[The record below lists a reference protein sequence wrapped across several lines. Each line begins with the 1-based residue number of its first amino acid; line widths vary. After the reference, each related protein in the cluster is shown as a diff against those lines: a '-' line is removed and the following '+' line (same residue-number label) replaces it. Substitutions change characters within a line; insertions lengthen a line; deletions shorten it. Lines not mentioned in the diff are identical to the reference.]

1 MNKKRLYVL
10 DANALLHRAW
20 HAIPPLTAPDGRVV
34 NAVYGVLMLV
44 LKLWQEEHPD
54 AMVACWDTE
63 KPTFRHEAFEA
74 YKAQRPEQ
82 SDELYA
88 QIPWIQEGLQAMS
101 VESVSCDGFEAD
113 DVIATIATRSHAQG
127 WDVTVVTSD
136 RDAFQLIRPG
146 ITVLSLKKGVSDTV
160 RFDEVMLQ
168 QEYGLTPAQFT
179 DYKIMRGDPSDNIPG
194 IKGIGE
200 KGATALLQE
209 YGDLAAIMAAAHDV
223 SSSLSASTRAKLL
236 GAASELQGLRE
247 LIELRSDAPVD
258 WQATAFSW
266 PPDDLSGLRAC
277 FQSFGFKALL
287 KRLDSATPN
296 ASAVSTPSS
305 ASTTIAIP
313 TAHSLGKSRASTAVA
328 ESWSDFCATIP
339 ASGPIFVRL
348 DHGDEQSLFGGS
360 RTVIGAAV
368 QTAAG
373 LLVATTDVLDA
384 SFQSWVRNHAS
395 RIVMH
400 DVKREMKALA
410 RAGIVLPL
418 VSCDQMLAAYLLA
431 AGERNHDLEQ
441 IAVTY
446 AGVSPSVPWT
456 LADQLSAMAR
466 AHEPVTDALHE
477 AGLDA
482 VLARF
487 DMPLIPIL
495 FAMEETGI
503 LIDRAY
509 LQDLGTTAAQEK
521 LRLEREMQA
530 MADAEFNPASP
541 KQLSEILFTKLALP
555 TKGIKKSTQGYSTA
569 ASELEKL
576 HGQHPIIERIED
588 YREVSKLL
596 STYID
601 VLPGLAD
608 AHGRVHTTFNQA
620 VAATGRLSSTDPN
633 LQNIPIRTELGRGIR
648 RAFIAR
654 PGYKLVSCDYSQ
666 IELRVVAALANDAA
680 MLEAFRQDADIHRAT
695 AASIWD
701 IPFDAVTSDQRRIAK
716 AINFGLIFGQGPQGL
731 AAAADISFA
740 EAKTFIAKYFDV
752 YKGVKT
758 YMEETKA
765 RAHSLGYVETLFGR
779 RRLLPEIHS
788 SMPQLRAAAERMA
801 INMPVQGTDADLM
814 KLAMIEVAQQ
824 LPHMCPDAR
833 LVLQVHDELVFE
845 VPEADVARVAQ
856 AMRDIMEHVE
866 KIGVP
871 IRVDAKAGSN
881 WAEMEKIV

>member
-1 MNKKRLYVL
+1 MNKKRLYIL

-44 LKLWQEEHPD
+44 LKIWQEEHPD

-63 KPTFRHEAFEA
+63 APTFRHEAFEA

-88 QIPWIQEGLQAMS
+88 QIPWIREGLQAMFVDS
-101 VESVSCDGFEAD
+101 VFCDGFEAD
-113 DVIATIATRSHAQG
+113 DVIATIATRSHTQG

-136 RDAFQLIRPG
+136 RDAYQLIRPG
-146 ITVLSLKKGVSDTV
+146 IDVLSLKKGVSDTV
-160 RFDEVMLQ
+160 RFDEDRLQ
-168 QEYGLTPAQFT
+168 QEYGLTPTQFT

-200 KGATALLQE
+200 KGATTLLQE
-209 YGDLAAIMAAAHDV
+209 YGDLAAIMVAAHNV
-223 SSSLSASTRAKLL
+223 TSALSDSTRRKLL
-236 GAASELQGLRE
+236 DAEPELKGLRE
-247 LIELRSDAPVD
+247 LIELRTDAPIE
-258 WQATAFSW
+258 WQASVFSW
-266 PPDDLSGLRAC
+266 PPADLSGLRSC

-287 KRLDSATPN
+287 KRLD
-296 ASAVSTPSS
+296 ASASSTG
-305 ASTTIAIP
+305 AIP
-313 TAHSLGKSRASTAVA
+313 PSTFEHPISKKRTSAAASP
-328 ESWSDFCATIP
+328 ESWADFCASLP
-339 ASGPIFVRL
+339 SSGPIFVRL
-348 DHGDEQSLFGGS
+348 DHGQEQSLFGGS
-360 RTVIGAAV
+360 HVTIGAAFETKTGLHTSVVGVGTAPV
-368 QTAAG
+368 QA
-373 LLVATTDVLDA
+373 
-384 SFQSWVRNHAS
+384 WIREHAS
-395 RIVMH
+395 RFVMH
-400 DVKREMKALA
+400 DVKRDMKALS
-410 RAGIVLPL
+410 RVSVTLPDIA
-418 VSCDQMLAAYLLA
+418 CDQMLVAYLLA

-446 AGVSPSVPWT
+446 AGVHPSTPWP
-456 LADQLSAMAR
+456 LADQLTSMAR
-466 AHEPVTDALHE
+466 AHEPMMKALRE
-477 AGLDA
+477 AGLER

-495 FAMEETGI
+495 FAMEEAGI

-509 LQDLGTTAAQEK
+509 LEDLGKKATGEK
-521 LRLEREMQA
+521 ARLERDMQA
-530 MADAEFNPASP
+530 MADADFNPASP

-576 HGQHPIIERIED
+576 RGQHPIIERIEE

-608 AHGRVHTTFNQA
+608 AEGRVHTTFNQA

-666 IELRVVAALANDAA
+666 IELRVVAALAKDAA
-680 MLEAFRQDADIHRAT
+680 MLEAFRGDADIHRAT

-701 IPFDAVTSDQRRIAK
+701 IPFDEVTSDQRRIAK

-731 AAAADISFA
+731 AMAADISFA
-740 EAKTFIAKYFDV
+740 EAKTFIAKYFEV

-758 YMEETKA
+758 YMEETKVL
-765 RAHSLGYVETLFGR
+765 AHSLGYVETLFGR

-814 KLAMIEVAQQ
+814 KLAMIVVAKE
-824 LPHMCPDAR
+824 LPSICADAR

-845 VPEADVARVAQ
+845 VPEAEVAPVAK
-856 AMRDIMEHVE
+856 AVCHLMENVE

-871 IRVDAKAGSN
+871 IRVDAKAGTN
-881 WAEMEKIV
+881 WADMEKIA